1 MTLQVNT
8 IVKSKIHDDLT
19 TWVVDEITTGVSGK
33 KLYFCSAKHDTKH
46 SRGFDKISR
55 EFNESELELF

>member
-1 MTLQVNT
+1 MKLQINT
-8 IVKSKIHDDLT
+8 IVKSKIHNDLT

-33 KLYFCSAKHDTKH
+33 KRYLCYAKHDTKH

-55 EFNESELELF
+55 EFKESEIELF

>member
-8 IVKSKIHDDLT
+8 IVKSKIHNDLT

-33 KLYFCSAKHDTKH
+33 KRYFCSAKHDTKL

-55 EFNESELELF
+55 EFKESEIELF

>member
-1 MTLQVNT
+1 MTLEVNT
-8 IVKSKIHDDLT
+8 LVLSKTLNDLT

-33 KLYFCSAKHDTKH
+33 KRYFCSAKHDTKH

-55 EFNESELELF
+55 EFNESEIELF